1 MGTVTIGR
9 SPKGRWAKGQSGNP
23 GGRPKG
29 FTNLR
34 EECVRHASTAL
45 SALLRALDEGG
56 SVSVSAAKVLLEY
69 GYGRPAAVPED
80 RVAIAST
87 REDENDLLAKLR
99 RLAGETDG
107 VSH

>member
-1 MGTVTIGR
+1 MGTVTNGR

-29 FTNLR
+29 FSNLR
-34 EECVRHASTAL
+34 EECARHAPSAL
-45 SALLRALDEGG
+45 NALLRALNEGG
-56 SVSVSAAKVLLEY
+56 SVSVAAAKVLLEY
-69 GYGRPAAVPED
+69 GYGRPAAAPED
-80 RVAIAST
+80 RVAVALT
-87 REDENDLLAKLR
+87 REHEDDLLAKLK